1 MYNKNYS
8 LKNKKK
14 KLNFIYISNTKKQT
28 SKNG

>member
-14 KLNFIYISNTKKQT
+14 KLNFIIIFNTKKQT